1 MVERMRPTTARGP
14 DPRVTVVI
22 PCYNYGRFLPEV
34 VASVLSQEDVITDV
48 IIVDDASPDGS
59 VAVARRLAS
68 GSPSV
73 QVLEHTSNQGHITTY
88 NDGLALATGTYVLLL
103 SADDLL
109 PPGALRRATDVM
121 ESREDVGMVYG
132 FSRSFTESPPEEVAT
147 RVRSWSIWPGIEWL
161 SLAARRGR
169 CFIHSPEVV
178 MRRAALEEEGAYDPR
193 LPHSADM
200 DLWMRTAR
208 HWSIGRVN
216 GATQALYRVHDD
228 NMHLTQF
235 AGMLTDLQE
244 RRRTFGLLYDEHCR
258 DNPRVQA
265 LREDTRRALAR
276 EAVRLA
282 LRGSDRLDNET
293 LLSYT
298 EFALGTWPGI
308 SRTLLWRALHQG
320 PLAGRRLPV
329 AGVRE
334 YAWRVDG
341 HMRWLRWQRYG
352 T

>member
-1 MVERMRPTTARGP
+1 MRRWKRRAPTTP
-14 DPRVTVVI
+14 
-22 PCYNYGRFLPEV
+22 
-34 VASVLSQEDVITDV
+34 ASRT
-48 IIVDDASPDGS
+48 
-59 VAVARRLAS
+59 RRTWIS
-68 GSPSV
+68 GWAHGAT
-73 QVLEHTSNQGHITTY
+73 LEHRASQRGHP
-88 NDGLALATGTYVLLL
+88 G
-103 SADDLL
+103 SL
-109 PPGALRRATDVM
+109 PGRRRQHAPHPVRGA
-121 ESREDVGMVYG
+121 
-132 FSRSFTESPPEEVAT
+132 
-147 RVRSWSIWPGIEWL
+147 
-161 SLAARRGR
+161 
-169 CFIHSPEVV
+169 C
-178 MRRAALEEEGAYDPR
+178 
-193 LPHSADM
+193 
-200 DLWMRTAR
+200 
-208 HWSIGRVN
+208 
-216 GATQALYRVHDD
+216 
-228 NMHLTQF
+228 
-235 AGMLTDLQE
+235 LTDLQE

-265 LREDTRRALAR
+265 LREDTRSALAR

-298 EFALGTWPGI
+298 EFALDTWPGI